1 MPSQLL
7 RHVCLV
13 LCLALLWG
21 CAAKAPVVYK
31 GRQSI
36 ADLENFPQDLNA
48 YLGADANSPILT
60 PAEAADALAK
70 YRSTLYAAWSM
81 KKPSISKRDASLMVN
96 RKTARGWKNG
106 SVKWKNAEWLAM
118 RKNANMASY
127 PNMNRPGIVVRTTD
141 LREMPTH
148 TPRFTKPYPGSARG
162 SL

>member
-48 YLGADANSPILT
+48 YLGADQNSPILT

-81 KKPSISKRDASLMVN
+81 KKPSISKERVPKVEERGVGNHAQKCKHGLLPQYEQ
-96 RKTARGWKNG
+96 ARHCGADYG
-106 SVKWKNAEWLAM
+106 FAG
-118 RKNANMASY
+118 NANAHA
-127 PNMNRPGIVVRTTD
+127 P
-141 LREMPTH
+141 LH
-148 TPRFTKPYPGSARG
+148 KAHA
-162 SL
+162 